1 LSDGSHLLSL
11 PYYSIRSYCRCPQVR
26 HVLPRHP
33 ALAQSQESPPRA
45 IIAPRAPSTFHR
57 RSHRIPGIIHR
68 LRAPS
73 RNPRKRSI
81 PAQCDVLMPRA
92 PATDILP
99 TSVSIHR
106 HLPTGSR
113 ARASNSVRF
122 SPRAV
127 RSVSHECLQASFHA
141 DLPAPSKKPTAIA
154 VPRHAAAPRKSSG
167 GGKKQLNLFQRAAAV
182 ALDAFEEGFVANVD
196 SRLEGGE

>member
-1 LSDGSHLLSL
+1 
-11 PYYSIRSYCRCPQVR
+11 
-26 HVLPRHP
+26 
-33 ALAQSQESPPRA
+33 
-45 IIAPRAPSTFHR
+45 
-57 RSHRIPGIIHR
+57 
-68 LRAPS
+68 
-73 RNPRKRSI
+73 
-81 PAQCDVLMPRA
+81 MPRA

-127 RSVSHECLQASFHA
+127 RSVPHECLQASFHA
-141 DLPAPSKKPTAIA
+141 DLPAPSKKPTAIV
-154 VPRHAAAPRKSSG
+154 VPRHAAAPRKSGG

-182 ALDAFEEGFVANVD
+182 ALDAFEEGFVANVLE
-196 SRLEGGE
+196 RLHGLPSTANPAVQIAGNFAPIGERPTMRELPFFGRIPPLISGFCTSIHRSMRRV